1 MSSQTRN
8 PREDANRLDLRTLAI
23 ASVSAAVAAIVVS
36 RIWASGTPIAAAATP
51 VVVTILK
58 EMLDRP
64 TAKIAEKVTV
74 STRALPNTEVRE
86 PAASHVGRDSQL
98 PEGPTRH
105 LEPTEAMHPEADGDP
120 ADIRVYRQPPSS
132 GGVTSRIKPKVVAL
146 TAALAFLIAGVVLT
160 AGQLAIGNPFGDDGN
175 GAIILG
181 GGKNSK
187 RSQTESQPQNT
198 TTEPQQTAPSEE
210 QQRTTPEAAP
220 DQQQTTPAETG
231 GQQAPQQR
239 SAPQQTTPQAP
250 AQPAPGTTQP

>member
-64 TAKIAEKVTV
+64 TAKMAEKVTV
-74 STRALPNTEVRE
+74 STRALPDTEVRE

-105 LEPTEAMHPEADGDP
+105 LPPTEAMYPEADGDL
-120 ADIRVYRQPPSS
+120 ADIRVYRQPPSR
-132 GGVTSRIKPKVVAL
+132 GVAGRIKPKVVAL

-187 RSQTESQPQNT
+187 RSQESQQQNT
-198 TTEPQQTAPSEE
+198 TTEPQQTTPSEE
-210 QQRTTPEAAP
+210 QQQTTPEAAP
-220 DQQQTTPAETG
+220 DQQQTAPAETG

-239 SAPQQTTPQAP
+239 SAPPQQTTPQAP
-250 AQPAPGTTQP
+250 AQPAPGPTQP